1 MPSHQLLLDRRERR
15 LQLLNLPGEHLE
27 DLARQVWQARV
38 RLIANDGDQLA
49 NIAQA
54 LRRNYSELSQMR
66 AQSIHQCCALAHQSL
81 PTTVQQ

>member
-1 MPSHQLLLDRRERR
+1 
-15 LQLLNLPGEHLE
+15 
-27 DLARQVWQARV
+27 LARQVWQARV

-66 AQSIHQCCALAHQSL
+66 AQSIHQCCALAVSRAK
-81 PTTVQQ
+81 PESG